1 MTLAWR
7 APQPQPQSLPPGSDE
22 AAGGP
27 PVVPWPSVREP
38 MLDTVNT
45 LVRVIREYRQAADV
59 KASTRDEER
68 LYDLVRDLIDQ
79 AIEQPGRFKLH
90 GATAQR
96 LASDEPFRHDVT
108 RGTMALSS
116 WLFPLS
122 RLIYLMEGVEEI
134 HVNRWDKWLLTT
146 SRERVALDGD
156 DNPFESDADV
166 LTFFKEK
173 VLTMPGFK
181 GNRQLSE
188 GHPAAEGNLGRVLRV
203 CVVQEP
209 AVSGSTSVVATVRLP
224 GAANLHSL
232 AEYVQRGVMPH
243 GVAQFLEACVA
254 GRANIIIA
262 GGTATGKTTL
272 LRVLCGMVG
281 ASEQILVIEDSA
293 ELNLD
298 GDRGDGREWHP
309 WVQHLCTVPP
319 TYGTEVGTTMR
330 DLAKLALRMRPN
342 RIILGE
348 ARDAAMAEVCLVAS
362 TGHDGSMVTVHAD
375 DAFQSVKRSAEYV
388 MKSPDYAGNSNA
400 YELAEVAVH
409 RAFNLVVH
417 LVQDSDGV
425 RRISGILALGGERTQ
440 TAWVYRRGAEGY
452 LERSTRHVGD
462 LPLGLRRK
470 LAPHLGGEVPAV

>member
-1 MTLAWR
+1 MTLAR
-7 APQPQPQSLPPGSDE
+7 QTPSLPTPSGSTGAGAALESVAWPVVAE
-22 AAGGP
+22 AAA
-27 PVVPWPSVREP
+27 
-38 MLDTVNT
+38 DAVNT
-45 LVRVIREYRQAADV
+45 LVRVIRDYRQAADV

-68 LYDLVRDLIDQ
+68 LYDLVTDLIDQ
-79 AIEQPGRFKLH
+79 AIEQPGRFGLH
-90 GATAQR
+90 GATARR
-96 LASDEPFRHDVT
+96 LANDPGFRHDVT

-122 RLIYLMEGVEEI
+122 RLIYLTEGIEEI
-134 HVNRWDKWLLTT
+134 HINRWDKWVLT
-146 SRERVALDGD
+146 SGRERLLLEGD
-156 DNPFESDADV
+156 ENPFSSDTDV

-173 VLTMPGFK
+173 VLSMPGFK
-181 GNRQLSE
+181 GYRQLSE

-209 AVSGSTSVVATVRLP
+209 AVSGSTSVVATIRLQ
-224 GAANLHSL
+224 GAAGLHTMG
-232 AEYVQRGVMPH
+232 EYVQRGVMPP
-243 GVAQFLEACVA
+243 GVAQFLEACVR

-272 LRVLCGMVG
+272 LRVLCSLVG
-281 ASEQILVIEDSA
+281 HDEQILVIEDSA

-298 GDRGDGREWHP
+298 GDRGDGQDWHP
-309 WVQHLCTVPP
+309 MVQHLCTVPP
-319 TYGTEVGTTMR
+319 TYGSENGITMR

-375 DAFQSVKRSAEYV
+375 DAFQAVKRSAEYV
-388 MKSPDYAGNSNA
+388 MKSPDYSSNSNA
-400 YELAEVAVH
+400 YELAEIAVH

-440 TAWVYRRGAEGY
+440 TVWIYRRGPDGH
-452 LERSTRHVGD
+452 LERQTRHIGD
-462 LPLGLRRK
+462 LPVGLRRK
-470 LAPHLGGEVPAV
+470 LAQHLGAEVPAI

>member
-1 MTLAWR
+1 MIVGAMSSSSWAQT
-7 APQPQPQSLPPGSDE
+7 E
-22 AAGGP
+22 AAQ
-27 PVVPWPSVREP
+27 
-38 MLDTVNT
+38 DTVST
-45 LVRVIREYRQAADV
+45 LVRVLREYRQAADV

-79 AIEQPGRFKLH
+79 AVEQPGRFGLH
-90 GATAQR
+90 GVTAHR
-96 LASDEPFRHDVT
+96 LADDDAFRHHVT
-108 RGTMALSS
+108 RGTMARAS

-122 RLIYLMEGVEEI
+122 RLVYLLSGVEEI
-134 HVNRWDKWLLTT
+134 HVNRWDKWILTT
-146 SRERVALDGD
+146 STDRMALDGD
-156 DNPFESDADV
+156 GNPFQSDADV

-181 GNRQLSE
+181 GYRQLSE

-224 GAANLHSL
+224 GAANLHTL
-232 AEYVQRGVMPH
+232 AEYVQRGVMPN
-243 GVAQFLEACVA
+243 GVARFLEACVE
-254 GRANIIIA
+254 GKANIIIA

-272 LRVLCGMVG
+272 LRVLCGLV
-281 ASEQILVIEDSA
+281 AHSEQLLVIEDSA

-298 GDRGDGREWHP
+298 GDRGDGKEWHP
-309 WVQHLCTVPP
+309 LVQHLCTVPP
-319 TYGTEVGTTMR
+319 SYGTELGITMR

-375 DAFQSVKRSAEYV
+375 DAFQGVKRSAEYV

-400 YELAEVAVH
+400 YELAEIAVH

-425 RRISGILALGGERTQ
+425 RRVSGILALGAERTQ
-440 TAWVYRRGAEGY
+440 TAWIYRRGPEGV
-452 LERSTRHVGD
+452 LERQTRHVGD

-470 LAPHLGGEVPAV
+470 LGAHLGTEVPAV

>member
-1 MTLAWR
+1 MSLAFQP
-7 APQPQPQSLPPGSDE
+7 PQPVPEEERSGLRQ
-22 AAGGP
+22 
-27 PVVPWPSVREP
+27 VPWPDVPEHVQ
-38 MLDTVNT
+38 DTVNT

-68 LYDLVRDLIDQ
+68 LYELVQDLIDQ
-79 AIEQPGRFKLH
+79 AVEQPGRFGLH
-90 GATAQR
+90 GATAHR
-96 LASDEPFRHDVT
+96 LTNDQAFRHDVT
-108 RGTMALSS
+108 RGTMARSS

-122 RLIYLMEGVEEI
+122 RLVYLLDGVEEI
-134 HVNRWDKWLLTT
+134 HVNRWDKWILTT
-146 SRERVALDGD
+146 NRERLRLDGE
-156 DNPFESDADV
+156 DNPFQSDADV

-173 VLTMPGFK
+173 VLSIPGFK
-181 GNRQLSE
+181 GYRQLSE

-203 CVVQEP
+203 CVIQEP
-209 AVSGSTSVVATVRLP
+209 AVSGATSVVATIRLQ
-224 GAANLHSL
+224 GAANLHTLS
-232 AEYVQRGVMPH
+232 EYVQRGVMPN
-243 GVAQFLEACVA
+243 GVALFLEACVS
-254 GRANIIIA
+254 GKANIIIA

-272 LRVLCGMVG
+272 LRVLCGLV
-281 ASEQILVIEDSA
+281 SHEEQLLVIEDSA

-309 WVQHLCTVPP
+309 LVQHLCTVPP
-319 TYGTEVGTTMR
+319 SYGTESGITMR

-375 DAFQSVKRSAEYV
+375 DAFQGVKRSAEYV

-400 YELAEVAVH
+400 YELAEIAVH

-425 RRISGILALGGERTQ
+425 RRVSGILALGGERTQ
-440 TAWVYRRGAEGY
+440 TTWVYRRGPEGT
-452 LERSTRHVGD
+452 LERMTRHVGD

-470 LAPHLGGEVPAV
+470 LTPHLGVEVPAV

>member
-1 MTLAWR
+1 MSLAFR
-7 APQPQPQSLPPGSDE
+7 PVEEQPDGLRQ
-22 AAGGP
+22 
-27 PVVPWPSVREP
+27 VPWPDVAEVAQ
-38 MLDTVNT
+38 DTVNT
-45 LVRVIREYRQAADV
+45 LVRVLREYRQAADV

-79 AIEQPGRFKLH
+79 AVEQPGRFGLH
-90 GATAQR
+90 GATAHR
-96 LASDEPFRHDVT
+96 LANDDAFRHDVT
-108 RGTMALSS
+108 RGTMARAS

-122 RLIYLMEGVEEI
+122 RLVYMMDGIEEI
-134 HVNRWDKWLLTT
+134 HVNRWDKWVLTT
-146 SRERVALDGD
+146 NRERLMLAGH
-156 DNPFESDADV
+156 DNPFQSDADV
-166 LTFFKEK
+166 LTFFREK
-173 VLTMPGFK
+173 VLSMPGFK
-181 GNRQLSE
+181 GYRQLSE

-209 AVSGSTSVVATVRLP
+209 AVSGSTSVVATVRLQ
-224 GAANLHSL
+224 GAANLHTLS
-232 AEYVQRGVMPH
+232 EYVQRGVMPN
-243 GVAQFLEACVA
+243 GVARFLEACVQ
-254 GRANIIIA
+254 GKANIIVA

-272 LRVLCGMVG
+272 LRVLCGLVPPT
-281 ASEQILVIEDSA
+281 EQLLVIEDSA

-309 WVQHLCTVPP
+309 LVQHLCTVPP
-319 TYGTEVGTTMR
+319 SYGTELGITMR

-375 DAFQSVKRSAEYV
+375 DAFQGVKRSAEYV

-400 YELAEVAVH
+400 YELAEIAVH

-417 LVQDSDGV
+417 LVQDSDGM
-425 RRISGILALGGERTQ
+425 RRVSGILALGGERTQ
-440 TAWVYRRGAEGY
+440 TAWIYRRGPEAT
-452 LERSTRHVGD
+452 LERLTRHIGD

-470 LAPHLGGEVPAV
+470 LAQHLGPEVPAV

>member
-1 MTLAWR
+1 MSLAFQSPP
-7 APQPQPQSLPPGSDE
+7 PQPSSAGGQ
-22 AAGGP
+22 AAGSLRS
-27 PVVPWPSVREP
+27 VPWPDVAE
-38 MLDTVNT
+38 MAQDTVNT
-45 LVRVIREYRQAADV
+45 LVRVLREYRQAADV

-68 LYDLVRDLIDQ
+68 LYDLVRDLIEQ
-79 AIEQPGRFKLH
+79 AVEQPGRFGLH
-90 GATAQR
+90 GVTAHR
-96 LASDEPFRHDVT
+96 LANDDAFRHHVT
-108 RGTMALSS
+108 RGTMARAS

-122 RLIYLMEGVEEI
+122 RLVYLLDGIEEI
-134 HVNRWDKWLLTT
+134 HINRWDKWILTT
-146 SRERVALDGD
+146 NRERLLLAPE
-156 DNPFESDADV
+156 DNPFQSDADV

-173 VLTMPGFK
+173 VLSIPGFK
-181 GNRQLSE
+181 GYRQLSE

-224 GAANLHSL
+224 GAANLHTL
-232 AEYVQRGVMPH
+232 AEYVQRGVMPN
-243 GVAQFLEACVA
+243 GVARFLEACVE
-254 GRANIIIA
+254 GKANIIIA

-272 LRVLCGMVG
+272 LRVLCGLVPH
-281 ASEQILVIEDSA
+281 SEQLLVIEDSA

-298 GDRGDGREWHP
+298 GDRGDGQEWHP
-309 WVQHLCTVPP
+309 LVQHLCTVPP
-319 TYGTEVGTTMR
+319 SYGTELGITMR

-375 DAFQSVKRSAEYV
+375 DAFQGVKRSAEYV

-400 YELAEVAVH
+400 YELAEIAVH

-417 LVQDSDGV
+417 LVQDSDGM
-425 RRISGILALGGERTQ
+425 RRVSGILALGAERTQ
-440 TAWVYRRGAEGY
+440 TAWIYRRGPEGV
-452 LERSTRHVGD
+452 LERQTRHVGD

-470 LAPHLGGEVPAV
+470 LGAHLGTEVPAV

>member
-1 MTLAWR
+1 MSVAF
-7 APQPQPQSLPPGSDE
+7 QPLEEQPSALR
-22 AAGGP
+22 
-27 PVVPWPSVREP
+27 VVPWPDVPEVAQ
-38 MLDTVNT
+38 DTVNT
-45 LVRVIREYRQAADV
+45 LVRVLREYRAAADV

-79 AIEQPGRFKLH
+79 AVEQPGRFGLH
-90 GATAQR
+90 GATAHR
-96 LASDEPFRHDVT
+96 LANDDAFRHDVT
-108 RGTMALSS
+108 RGTMARAS

-122 RLIYLMEGVEEI
+122 RLVYLMDGIEEI
-134 HVNRWDKWLLTT
+134 HVNRWDKWVLTT
-146 SRERVALDGD
+146 NLERLVLAGD
-156 DNPFESDADV
+156 DNPFQSDADV

-173 VLTMPGFK
+173 VLSMPGFK
-181 GNRQLSE
+181 GYRQLSE

-209 AVSGSTSVVATVRLP
+209 AVSGSTSVVATVRLQ
-224 GAANLHSL
+224 GAANLHTL

-243 GVAQFLEACVA
+243 GVARFLEACVQ
-254 GRANIIIA
+254 GRANIIVA

-272 LRVLCGMVG
+272 LRVLCGLV
-281 ASEQILVIEDSA
+281 AHTEQLLVIEDSA

-309 WVQHLCTVPP
+309 LVQHLCTVPP
-319 TYGTEVGTTMR
+319 SYGTELGITMR
-330 DLAKLALRMRPN
+330 DLAKLAMRMRPN

-375 DAFQSVKRSAEYV
+375 DAFQGVKRSAEYV

-400 YELAEVAVH
+400 YELAEIAVH

-417 LVQDSDGV
+417 LVQDSDGM
-425 RRISGILALGGERTQ
+425 RRVSGILALGGERTQ
-440 TAWVYRRGAEGY
+440 TAWIYRRGPEGT
-452 LERSTRHVGD
+452 LERLTRHVGD

-470 LAPHLGGEVPAV
+470 LGQHLGPEVPPV

>member
-1 MTLAWR
+1 MTMTA
-7 APQPQPQSLPPGSDE
+7 APDHLRS
-22 AAGGP
+22 
-27 PVVPWPSVREP
+27 VPWPDVPEIAQ
-38 MLDTVNT
+38 DTVNT
-45 LVRVIREYRQAADV
+45 LVRVLREYRQASDV

-68 LYDLVRDLIDQ
+68 LYDLVHDLIGQ
-79 AIEQPGRFKLH
+79 AVEQPGRFGLH
-90 GATAQR
+90 GATAYR
-96 LASDEPFRHDVT
+96 LANDEAFRHDVT
-108 RGTMALSS
+108 RGTMARAS

-122 RLIYLMEGVEEI
+122 RLIYLMDGIEEI
-134 HVNRWDKWLLTT
+134 HVNRWDKWMLTT
-146 SRERVALDGD
+146 SRDRLLLAAD
-156 DNPFESDADV
+156 DNPFSSDADV

-173 VLTMPGFK
+173 VLSIPGFK

-232 AEYVQRGVMPH
+232 AEYVQRGVMPN
-243 GVAQFLEACVA
+243 GVARFLEACVQ
-254 GRANIIIA
+254 GKANIIIA

-272 LRVLCGMVG
+272 LRVLCGMV
-281 ASEQILVIEDSA
+281 AHTEQLLVIEDSA

-298 GDRGDGREWHP
+298 GDRGDGQEWHP
-309 WVQHLCTVPP
+309 LVQHLCTVPP
-319 TYGTEVGTTMR
+319 SYGTELGITMR

-375 DAFQSVKRSAEYV
+375 DAFQGVKRSAEYV

-400 YELAEVAVH
+400 YELAEIAVH

-417 LVQDSDGV
+417 LVQDSDGM
-425 RRISGILALGGERTQ
+425 RRVSGVLALGAERTQ
-440 TAWVYRRGAEGY
+440 TMWVYRRGAEGTV
-452 LERSTRHVGD
+452 ERQTPHVGD
-462 LPLGLRRK
+462 LPLALRRK
-470 LAPHLGGEVPAV
+470 LTTHLGHEVPPA

>member
-1 MTLAWR
+1 M
-7 APQPQPQSLPPGSDE
+7 SLPFPIPE
-22 AAGGP
+22 AAPEPDRPGLSTA
-27 PVVPWPSVREP
+27 PWPDVP
-38 MLDTVNT
+38 DHGHDCVNT

-79 AIEQPGRFKLH
+79 ALEQPGRFGLH
-90 GATAQR
+90 GATAHR
-96 LASDEPFRHDVT
+96 LASDEAFRHEVT
-108 RGTMALSS
+108 RGTMARSS

-122 RLIYLMEGVEEI
+122 RLIYLMDGIEEI
-134 HVNRWDKWLLTT
+134 HVNRWDKWILTT
-146 SRERVALDGD
+146 NRERLLLRGE
-156 DNPFESDADV
+156 DNPFSSDAEV

-173 VLTMPGFK
+173 VLSMPGFK
-181 GNRQLSE
+181 GYRQLSE

-209 AVSGSTSVVATVRLP
+209 AVSGSTSVVATVRLQ
-224 GAANLHSL
+224 GAANLHTL
-232 AEYVQRGVMPH
+232 AEYVQRGVMPN
-243 GVAQFLEACVA
+243 GVALFLEACIE
-254 GRANIIIA
+254 GRANLIIA

-272 LRVLCGMVG
+272 LRVLCGMV
-281 ASEQILVIEDSA
+281 SHTEQLLVIEDSA

-309 WVQHLCTVPP
+309 LVQHLCTVPP
-319 TYGTEVGTTMR
+319 SYGTELGITMR

-375 DAFQSVKRSAEYV
+375 DAFQGVKRSAEYV
-388 MKSPDYAGNSNA
+388 MKSPDYASNSNA
-400 YELAEVAVH
+400 FELAEIAVH
-409 RAFNLVVH
+409 RAFNVVVH

-440 TAWVYRRGAEGY
+440 TAWIYRRGPDGV
-452 LERSTRHVGD
+452 LERVTRHIGD

-470 LAPHLGGEVPAV
+470 IGPHLGAEVPAI

>member
-1 MTLAWR
+1 MTLPAFQTPP
-7 APQPQPQSLPPGSDE
+7 PQPSPS
-22 AAGGP
+22 GGEGVARP
-27 PVVPWPSVREP
+27 LAVVPWPSVAEP
-38 MLDTVNT
+38 LLDTVNT
-45 LVRVIREYRQAADV
+45 LVRVIRDYRQAADV

-79 AIEQPGRFKLH
+79 AIEQPGRFGLH
-90 GATAQR
+90 GATAHR
-96 LASDEPFRHDVT
+96 LASDDTFKHEVT
-108 RGTMALSS
+108 RGTMAMSS
-116 WLFPLS
+116 WIFPLS
-122 RLIYLMEGVEEI
+122 RLVYLMEGIEEI
-134 HVNRWDKWLLTT
+134 HINRWDKWVLTT
-146 SRERVALDGD
+146 NRDRLALDVEQ
-156 DNPFESDADV
+156 NPFQSDADV

-181 GNRQLSE
+181 GYRQLSE

-209 AVSGSTSVVATVRLP
+209 AVSGSTSVVATVRLQ
-224 GAANLHSL
+224 GAANLHTL
-232 AEYVQRGVMPH
+232 AEYVQRGVMPR
-243 GVAQFLEACVA
+243 GVAHYLEACVR

-281 ASEQILVIEDSA
+281 PDEQLLVIEDSA

-298 GDRGDGREWHP
+298 GDRGDGHEWHP

-319 TYGTEVGTTMR
+319 TYGTETGITMR

-375 DAFQSVKRSAEYV
+375 DAFQGVKRSAEYV

-400 YELAEVAVH
+400 YELAEIAVH

-425 RRISGILALGGERTQ
+425 RRVSGILALGGERTQ
-440 TAWVYRRGAEGY
+440 TTWIYRRGQEGY
-452 LERSTRHVGD
+452 LERVTRHVGD

-470 LAPHLGGEVPAV
+470 LAPHLGTEVPPV

>member
-1 MTLAWR
+1 MTLAFPSPS
-7 APQPQPQSLPPGSDE
+7 PQPA
-22 AAGGP
+22 AAGGEGELRA
-27 PVVPWPSVREP
+27 VQWPDVREVAQ
-38 MLDTVNT
+38 DTVNT
-45 LVRVIREYRQAADV
+45 LVRVLREYRQAADV

-79 AIEQPGRFKLH
+79 AVEQPGRFGLH
-90 GATAQR
+90 GATAHR
-96 LASDEPFRHDVT
+96 LANDDAFRHDVT
-108 RGTMALSS
+108 RGTMARAS

-122 RLIYLMEGVEEI
+122 RLVYLMDGIEEI
-134 HVNRWDKWLLTT
+134 HINRWDKWVLTT
-146 SRERVALDGD
+146 NRERLMLAGD
-156 DNPFESDADV
+156 DNPFHSDADV

-173 VLTMPGFK
+173 VLSMPGFK
-181 GNRQLSE
+181 GYRQLSE

-209 AVSGSTSVVATVRLP
+209 AVSGSTSVVATVRLQ

-232 AEYVQRGVMPH
+232 AEYVQRGVMPN
-243 GVAQFLEACVA
+243 GVARFLEACVE
-254 GRANIIIA
+254 GKANIIIA

-272 LRVLCGMVG
+272 LRVLCGLVTHT
-281 ASEQILVIEDSA
+281 EQLLVIEDSA

-309 WVQHLCTVPP
+309 LVQHLCTVPP
-319 TYGTEVGTTMR
+319 SYGTELGITMR

-375 DAFQSVKRSAEYV
+375 DAFQGVKRSAEYV

-400 YELAEVAVH
+400 YELAEIAVH

-417 LVQDSDGV
+417 LVQDSDGI
-425 RRISGILALGGERTQ
+425 RRVSGILALGGERTQ
-440 TAWVYRRGAEGY
+440 TAWIYRRGPEGT
-452 LERSTRHVGD
+452 LERLTRHVGD

-470 LAPHLGGEVPAV
+470 LAQHLGPEVPAV

>member
-1 MTLAWR
+1 MTLAF
-7 APQPQPQSLPPGSDE
+7 QPVEEQP
-22 AAGGP
+22 AGLRTVQWP
-27 PVVPWPSVREP
+27 DVPEVAQ
-38 MLDTVNT
+38 DTVNT
-45 LVRVIREYRQAADV
+45 LVRVLREYRQATDV

-79 AIEQPGRFKLH
+79 AVEQPGRFRLH
-90 GATAQR
+90 GATAHR
-96 LASDEPFRHDVT
+96 LANDDAFRHDVT
-108 RGTMALSS
+108 RGTMARAS

-122 RLIYLMEGVEEI
+122 RLIYLMEGIEEI
-134 HVNRWDKWLLTT
+134 HVNRWDKWILTT
-146 SRERVALDGD
+146 NRERLLLAGD
-156 DNPFESDADV
+156 DNPFQSDADV

-173 VLTMPGFK
+173 VLSIPGFK

-203 CVVQEP
+203 CVIQEP

-232 AEYVQRGVMPH
+232 AEYVQRGVMPN
-243 GVAQFLEACVA
+243 GVARFLEACVQ
-254 GRANIIIA
+254 GKANIVIA

-272 LRVLCGMVG
+272 LRVLCGLV
-281 ASEQILVIEDSA
+281 AHTEQLLVIEDSA

-298 GDRGDGREWHP
+298 GDRGDGHEWHP
-309 WVQHLCTVPP
+309 LVQHLCTVPP
-319 TYGTEVGTTMR
+319 SYGTDLGITMR

-375 DAFQSVKRSAEYV
+375 DAFQGVKRSAEYV

-400 YELAEVAVH
+400 YELAEIAVH

-417 LVQDSDGV
+417 LVQDSDGM
-425 RRISGILALGGERTQ
+425 RRVSGILALGGERTQ
-440 TAWVYRRGAEGY
+440 TAWIYRRGPEGA
-452 LERSTRHVGD
+452 LERLTRHVGD

-470 LAPHLGGEVPAV
+470 LAPHLGTEVPPV

>member
-1 MTLAWR
+1 MTVVPYSPP
-7 APQPQPQSLPPGSDE
+7 PQPSPSGGEGVS
-22 AAGGP
+22 AALRT
-27 PVVPWPSVREP
+27 VPWPSVP
-38 MLDTVNT
+38 DALMDTVNT

-79 AIEQPGRFKLH
+79 AIEQPGRFGLH
-90 GATAQR
+90 GVTAHR
-96 LASDEPFRHDVT
+96 LASDQTFRHDVT
-108 RGTMALSS
+108 RGTMALAS

-122 RLIYLMEGVEEI
+122 RLIYLMDGIEEI
-134 HVNRWDKWLLTT
+134 HINRWDKWILTT
-146 SRERVALDGD
+146 SRERLLLDAD
-156 DNPFESDADV
+156 DGPFQSDADV

-173 VLTMPGFK
+173 VLTIPGFK
-181 GNRQLSE
+181 GYRQLSE
-188 GHPAAEGNLGRVLRV
+188 GHPAAEGNLGRVMRV
-203 CVVQEP
+203 CVIQEP
-209 AVSGSTSVVATVRLP
+209 AVSGSTSVVATVRLQ
-224 GAANLHSL
+224 GATNLHTLS
-232 AEYVQRGVMPH
+232 EYVQRGVMPL
-243 GVAQFLEACVA
+243 GVASFLEACVR

-281 ASEQILVIEDSA
+281 HDEQLLVIEDSA

-298 GDRGDGREWHP
+298 GDRGDGQEWHP
-309 WVQHLCTVPP
+309 LVQHLCTVPP
-319 TYGTEVGTTMR
+319 SYGTELGITMR

-375 DAFQSVKRSAEYV
+375 DAFQAVRRAAEYV

-400 YELAEVAVH
+400 FELSEIAVH

-417 LVQDSDGV
+417 LVQDSDGL
-425 RRISGILALGGERTQ
+425 RRVSGILALGGERTQ
-440 TAWVYRRGAEGY
+440 TGWIYRRGPEGM
-452 LERSTRHVGD
+452 LERQMRHVGD

-470 LAPHLGGEVPAV
+470 LAPHLGAELPAV

>member
-7 APQPQPQSLPPGSDE
+7 SLPSQPSP
-22 AAGGP
+22 AGGEEDSGALP
-27 PVVPWPSVREP
+27 TVPWPEVREAVH
-38 MLDTVNT
+38 DTVNT
-45 LVRVIREYRQAADV
+45 LTRVIREYRQAADV

-79 AIEQPGRFKLH
+79 AVEQPGRFGLH
-90 GATAQR
+90 GATAHR
-96 LASDEPFRHDVT
+96 LASDGAFRNDVT
-108 RGTMALSS
+108 RGTMARSS

-122 RLIYLMEGVEEI
+122 RLVYLMEGVEEI
-134 HVNRWDKWLLTT
+134 HVNRWDKWILTT
-146 SRERVALDGD
+146 NRERLLLDGD
-156 DNPFESDADV
+156 DNPFQSDADV

-173 VLTMPGFK
+173 VLSMPGFK
-181 GNRQLSE
+181 GYRQLSE

-209 AVSGSTSVVATVRLP
+209 AVSGSTSVVATVRLQ
-224 GAANLHSL
+224 GAANLHTL
-232 AEYVQRGVMPH
+232 AEYVQRGVMPN
-243 GVAQFLEACVA
+243 GVARFLEACVA
-254 GRANIIIA
+254 GKANIIIA

-272 LRVLCGMVG
+272 LRVLCGMV
-281 ASEQILVIEDSA
+281 AHSEQLLVIEDSA

-298 GDRGDGREWHP
+298 GDRGDGQEWHP
-309 WVQHLCTVPP
+309 LVQHLCTVPP
-319 TYGTEVGTTMR
+319 AYGTEAGITMR

-375 DAFQSVKRSAEYV
+375 DAFQGVKRSAEYV
-388 MKSPDYAGNSNA
+388 MKSPDYASNSNA
-400 YELAEVAVH
+400 YELAEIAVH

-425 RRISGILALGGERTQ
+425 RRVSGILALGGERTH
-440 TAWVYRRGAEGY
+440 TAWIYRRGPEGY
-452 LERSTRHVGD
+452 LERLTPHVGD

-470 LAPHLGGEVPAV
+470 LAPHLDGEVPPV

>member
-1 MTLAWR
+1 MTVAFTTP
-7 APQPQPQSLPPGSDE
+7 PQRSPHGGE
-22 AAGGP
+22 AASSALRT
-27 PVVPWPSVREP
+27 VPWPSVAEP
-38 MLDTVNT
+38 LMDTVNT
-45 LVRVIREYRQAADV
+45 LVRVIREYRQAADI

-79 AIEQPGRFKLH
+79 AIEQPGRFGLH
-90 GATAQR
+90 GVTAHR
-96 LASDEPFRHDVT
+96 LASDDTFRHDVT
-108 RGTMALSS
+108 RGTMALAS

-122 RLIYLMEGVEEI
+122 RLVYLMEGVEEI
-134 HVNRWDKWLLTT
+134 HVNRWDKWILTT
-146 SRERVALDGD
+146 SRERLLLDAA
-156 DNPFESDADV
+156 DNPFGSDTDV

-181 GNRQLSE
+181 GYRQLSE

-209 AVSGSTSVVATVRLP
+209 AVSGSTSVVATVRLQ
-224 GAANLHSL
+224 GAANLHTL
-232 AEYVQRGVMPH
+232 AEYVQRGVMPL
-243 GVAQFLEACVA
+243 GVAHFLEACVR

-281 ASEQILVIEDSA
+281 HDEQLLVIEDSA

-298 GDRGDGREWHP
+298 GDRGDGQEWHP
-309 WVQHLCTVPP
+309 LVQHLCTVPP
-319 TYGTEVGTTMR
+319 SFGTELGITMR

-375 DAFQSVKRSAEYV
+375 DAFQGVKRAAEYV

-400 YELAEVAVH
+400 FELAEIAVH

-425 RRISGILALGGERTQ
+425 RRVSGILALGGERTQ
-440 TAWVYRRGAEGY
+440 TGWIYRRGPEGT
-452 LERSTRHVGD
+452 LERQMRHVGD

-470 LAPHLGGEVPAV
+470 LAPHLGAEVPAV

>member
-1 MTLAWR
+1 MSLPAWR
-7 APQPQPQSLPPGSDE
+7 SDSPQLTAPEGAEERNGLL
-22 AAGGP
+22 
-27 PVVPWPSVREP
+27 VVPWPDVAEHL
-38 MLDTVNT
+38 MDTVNT
-45 LVRVIREYRQAADV
+45 LVRVIREYRQVADV

-68 LYDLVRDLIDQ
+68 LYDLVSDLIDQ
-79 AIEQPGRFKLH
+79 AIEQPGRFGLH
-90 GATAQR
+90 GATAHR
-96 LASDEPFRHDVT
+96 LASDVALRHAVT
-108 RGTMALSS
+108 RGTMALCS

-122 RLIYLMEGVEEI
+122 RLIYLMDGVEEI
-134 HVNRWDKWLLTT
+134 HINRWDKWILTT
-146 SRERVALDGD
+146 SRDRLVLGAE
-156 DNPFESDADV
+156 DNPFQSDGDV

-173 VLTMPGFK
+173 VLSMPGFK
-181 GNRQLSE
+181 GYRQLSE

-224 GAANLHSL
+224 GAANLHTL
-232 AEYVQRGVMPH
+232 GEYVQRGVMPR
-243 GVAQFLEACVA
+243 GVADFLEVCVR
-254 GRANIIIA
+254 GRANVIIA

-272 LRVLCGMVG
+272 LRVLCALVG
-281 ASEQILVIEDSA
+281 NDEQLLVIEDSA

-319 TYGTEVGTTMR
+319 TYGADAGITMR

-375 DAFQSVKRSAEYV
+375 DAFQAVRRSAEYV
-388 MKSPDYAGNSNA
+388 MKSPDYASNSNA
-400 YELAEVAVH
+400 YELAEIAVH
-409 RAFNLVVH
+409 RAFNVVVH

-425 RRISGILALGGERTQ
+425 RRVSGILGLGGERTQ
-440 TAWVYRRGAEGY
+440 TTWIYRRGPEGY
-452 LERSTRHVGD
+452 LERTTRHVGD

-470 LAPHLGGEVPAV
+470 LAPHLGAEVPAV